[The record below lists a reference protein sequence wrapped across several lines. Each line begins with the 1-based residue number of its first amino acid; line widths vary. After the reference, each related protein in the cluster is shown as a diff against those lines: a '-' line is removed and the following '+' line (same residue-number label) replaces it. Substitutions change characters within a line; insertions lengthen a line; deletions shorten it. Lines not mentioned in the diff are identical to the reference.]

1 MFTSGSSIYGHEINY
16 KLGPYFK
23 LGSNSYFAVA
33 SGLSLI
39 IVSSRVGNGQ
49 GFSNPDL
56 EPGNF
61 VMNIPIHF
69 RINIEVYKI
78 FCIGLKATYNIPV
91 EKYYIDRGTAL
102 IYFAFKI

>member
-1 MFTSGSSIYGHEINY
+1 MLQGRDQLIQFGDH
-16 KLGPYFK
+16 
-23 LGSNSYFAVA
+23 
-33 SGLSLI
+33 GLPLRLRG
-39 IVSSRVGNGQ
+39 RVGNGQ
-49 GFSNPDL
+49 CFSNPDL